1 MLCGPCDACCGA
13 DQGAAAK
20 RGSVTRAYLMQVM
33 QSKDHSRA
41 GGARALSAGAPV
53 HGAPPRAAATTL
65 CGGACDFDGPP
76 KVAKNSFYESP
87 YTQWSDATRAA
98 VLEKRDASLELRRR
112 FLDLKRLATEKG
124 GARSQT
130 QKTLL
135 AKKAFRDYVDA
146 VRAGCRSPGRETSD
160 SRSLQHEC
168 AARDRFGASIH
179 ASRTLREMIARPQM
193 SRNERKTTEIRAS
206 PSWKVRALFPPGRS
220 LGVSPAGLS
229 DDDLD
234 GVHPRVREHDVEHLV
249 HKHALQRAQAGHH
262 HPPTAAE
269 LLHLRRDSSSGLD
282 RVDALGG
289 GRLHWALHDW
299 SRDADHGEGH
309 DDLVV
314 ALIVAGVDLDVEND
328 EHLCPLLIA
337 VKVGNT
343 LAVCA
348 LLHAGAAF
356 GVTNAQGYGPLLLA
370 AEMGQANAFSL
381 LAEKLHEVGALAEY
395 ARRTGDGYSCLH
407 FACVN
412 DDAVLLRV
420 ALGRDE
426 FKAIL
431 NLRSPRSDKDAT
443 ASDLAFLGQAP
454 LHKCVV
460 YGHGKCADLLLDAGA
475 DPDLPDARGRAPLH
489 CAAAG
494 DCVQIKSSTRLQ
506 CERIRMF

>member
-41 GGARALSAGAPV
+41 GGARALSAGAQF
-53 HGAPPRAAATTL
+53 HGAPPRPAAATL

-87 YTQWSDATRAA
+87 YTQWSESTRAA
-98 VLEKRDASLELRRR
+98 VLEKRDASLELRKQ
-112 FLDLKRLATEKG
+112 FLQMKRLATEKG

-146 VRAGCRSPGRETSD
+146 VRAGCR
-160 SRSLQHEC
+160 
-168 AARDRFGASIH
+168 A
-179 ASRTLREMIARPQM
+179 
-193 SRNERKTTEIRAS
+193 
-206 PSWKVRALFPPGRS
+206 

-299 SRDADHGEGH
+299 SRDADRGEGH

-337 VKVGNT
+337 IKVGNT

-348 LLHAGAAF
+348 LLHAGASF

-431 NLRSPRSDKDAT
+431 DLRSPRSDKDAT

-460 YGHGKCADLLLDAGA
+460 YGHGRCADLLLDAGA

-494 DCVQIKSSTRLQ
+494 ERPDLVVLLLRRGADATRKDAKGRTPDGVLPPADRRTGKAKATMQ
-506 CERIRMF
+506 LLLDAQVAAARDPPKKRTPKWRRR